1 MSVFPITFI
10 VSACLLAIFILYFAR
25 THSGQR
31 KRGVDQESLLP
42 LEEET
47 PKVVLS
53 ASQRAQAEREA
64 QENSDMGNGA
74 APSAKADRTKT
85 GTTDLAKPDAKIVE
99 SVKQAPPEAEGK
111 GRSPI
116 EGEG

>member
-1 MSVFPITFI
+1 MSVFPITFV

-25 THSGQR
+25 THAGQR

-47 PKVVLS
+47 PRVVGGVKRRV
-53 ASQRAQAEREA
+53 QGERDTGQAGQAGERTE
-64 QENSDMGNGA
+64 
-74 APSAKADRTKT
+74 T
-85 GTTDLAKPDAKIVE
+85 GTAGADSTERP
-99 SVKQAPPEAEGK
+99 QT
-111 GRSPI
+111 